1 MDTKN
6 MCDKE
11 RLVGYLYD
19 EIDPAS
25 RRALEAHL
33 ASCAECRFEVGELR
47 ATRRQLAD
55 WAPPEQQLGFQ
66 IVRRAAADRGA
77 QPAPVSRFRFS
88 PVWGLAAAAVLV
100 LAAAAAIANIE
111 VKYGADGMTIRTGW
125 GPTPVESQSAAA
137 QSAAAQSA
145 AAQSAA
151 AQTPSSVVPADYTA
165 SLQTIERRLAQLES
179 AKPQAE
185 GAVMQTAS
193 GPRVSDADVLRRV
206 RALLTDSET
215 RQNRELALRIR
226 QLATEMDA
234 QRRVDL
240 ATIQEGLRGA
250 TAAEAQTHRQIWDY
264 AQSLYRVSQQSQ
276 SK

>member
-1 MDTKN
+1 
-6 MCDKE
+6 
-11 RLVGYLYD
+11 
-19 EIDPAS
+19 
-25 RRALEAHL
+25 
-33 ASCAECRFEVGELR
+33 
-47 ATRRQLAD
+47 
-55 WAPPEQQLGFQ
+55 
-66 IVRRAAADRGA
+66 
-77 QPAPVSRFRFS
+77 
-88 PVWGLAAAAVLV
+88 
-100 LAAAAAIANIE
+100 
-111 VKYGADGMTIRTGW
+111 
-125 GPTPVESQSAAA
+125 
-137 QSAAAQSA
+137 
-145 AAQSAA
+145 
-151 AQTPSSVVPADYTA
+151 
-165 SLQTIERRLAQLES
+165 
-179 AKPQAE
+179 
-185 GAVMQTAS
+185 MQTAS